1 MQRLAVALQSQ
12 EFSVNPPFKAFATG
26 IAKSGD
32 GCLKTVV
39 GVMAY
44 LYPGDRSLDYFPCR
58 YGTSRVLFRGPRRN
72 LDRPYVVALG
82 GTETYGKF
90 VPEPYPALIEAA
102 TGLCMVNLGYVNA
115 GIDLYLK
122 DPDVL
127 DTAAR
132 ARLAVVQIM
141 GAQNLT
147 NRFYTVH
154 PRRND
159 RFLHASPLLRHI
171 YRDVDFTE
179 FSFTRH
185 MLGALQA
192 VSVDRFEVLAEELRA
207 AWVSRMKCLLASLPC
222 KTLLLWVA
230 SAPPPSPG
238 RRSGLTHDPLLV
250 DAEMIAVLRAH
261 AAHYVEVV
269 APPAALLSAQDGSAI
284 APDCAC
290 AAQGLPGPAVHRL
303 IADQL
308 GPELLRLF

>member
-1 MQRLAVALQSQ
+1 
-12 EFSVNPPFKAFATG
+12 
-26 IAKSGD
+26 
-32 GCLKTVV
+32 
-39 GVMAY
+39 MAY
-44 LYPGDRSLDYFPCR
+44 EYPGDGSLDYYPCR
-58 YGTSRVLFRGPRRN
+58 YGTSRVLFRGPRRD
-72 LDRPYVVALG
+72 LDRPYVVTLG

-90 VPEPYPALIEAA
+90 VPEPYPALMEAA
-102 TGLCMVNLGYVNA
+102 TGLRVVNLGYANA
-115 GIDLYLK
+115 GLDLYLK

-127 DTAAR
+127 DTASR
-132 ARLAVVQIM
+132 AHLAVVQIM

-159 RFLHASPLLRHI
+159 RFLHASAFLRNI

-185 MLGALQA
+185 MLSTLQA

-207 AWVSRMKCLLASLPC
+207 AWVAGMKALLASLPC
-222 KTLLLWVA
+222 KTVLLWVA
-230 SAPPPSPG
+230 NTPPPAPG
-238 RRSGLTHDPLLV
+238 RRSDLSNDPLLV
-250 DAEMIAVLRAH
+250 DAEMIGALRAH

-269 APPAALLSAQDGSAI
+269 ASHAALLRGTDGMAF
-284 APDCAC
+284 APLDTA
-290 AAQGLPGPAVHRL
+290 AAQGVPGPAVHRQ